1 MPSIPSIID
10 ILKPIKELQNFKQKT
25 KETGVDN
32 DDDSDS
38 EDNGNGSDDDPL
50 DTVTTLPTDTPE
62 ESSSEPVP
70 GEYDL
75 QLWSHSTVQ
84 SVHIQ
89 SLQCSRRTLVNNSS
103 VVLLL

>member
-10 ILKPIKELQNFKQKT
+10 ILKPIKELQKFKQKT

-50 DTVTTLPTDTPE
+50 DTVTALPTDTPE
-62 ESSSEPVP
+62 ESSSEPVL

-75 QLWSHSTVQ
+75 HNTHST
-84 SVHIQ
+84 ICIDTA
-89 SLQCSRRTLVNNSS
+89 LI
-103 VVLLL
+103 LLRW